1 MRLTDRNT
9 ENIRFALTEQ
19 GYLMKR
25 CHIARTGP
33 MDYEG
38 SEIGRKPGKM
48 YPVETTAKELFDPET
63 IRSYENM
70 PVSMLH
76 PEGLVVDSKNWKDV
90 AIGHLSNVAPNPDG
104 IHLDADVLINDASAI
119 EMADKDNIRQLSCG
133 QDADIVEGPDGKL
146 YKRKIRGNHVAVV
159 PSARAGVEHRLGDER
174 KNMSGKHKTLID
186 SLRKVFGLSR
196 KLNDEEVPPEDKK
209 ALEQALA
216 ELQAALEAMP
226 EDALPEEVEALK
238 AQIAELQDKLDKLAA
253 GTTTGDEDPA
263 VSEID
268 ELKKQVADLTAENE
282 ALRKENE
289 ELKAQKDKD
298 AALADAKA
306 RFPKARLGDAKTA
319 REVYTVVL
327 SDAKAFVPE
336 RMEQMSDTEI
346 RAAYAGL
353 CASRAAA
360 RSGSAVGKKLLGD
373 SGPRKIDMT
382 QKFGGK
388 K

>member
-1 MRLTDRNT
+1 MILTDRNT

-48 YPVETTAKELFDPET
+48 YPVETTAEELFDPET

-70 PVSMLH
+70 PVSLLH
-76 PEGLVVDSKNWKDV
+76 PENLVVDSKNWKDV

-133 QDADIVEGPDGKL
+133 QDAEIVEGADGKL
-146 YKRKIRGNHVAVV
+146 YKRRIRGNHVAVV

-186 SLRKVFGLSR
+186 SLRKIFGLTH
-196 KLNDEEVPPEDKK
+196 KLNDEEVPTEDKE

-226 EDALPEEVEALK
+226 EDAMPEEVEALK
-238 AQIAELQDKLDKLAA
+238 AQIAELQAKLDALAA
-253 GTTTGDEDPA
+253 GGTKTGDEDPA

-268 ELKKQVADLTAENE
+268 ELKKQIADLTAENE

-289 ELKAQKDKD
+289 ELKAQKDKE

-306 RFPKARLGDAKTA
+306 RFPKAKLGDAKTA
-319 REVYTVVL
+319 RDVYTAIL
-327 SDAKAFVPE
+327 SDAKAFDTGQ
-336 RMEQMSDTEI
+336 MKQMSDTEI

-353 CASRAAA
+353 CALRAAE
-360 RSGSAVGKKLLGD
+360 RSGIGKKLLGD
-373 SGPRKIDMT
+373 SLPRKINMT